1 MYTSSSQ
8 ISQPFFSSPLIL
20 HLRGVITRLPLA
32 LSVDKATAATVRL
45 SRASSA
51 HVARGT
57 VTTKFSAE
65 TEEDGSQEE
74 AGYRRPGEAHEVATN
89 ACVLAC
95 GAECVASFDDPG
107 AVRCQF
113 DVIEGLDACED
124 AYVMRAAANA
134 WKNSATKVVM
144 DEMYPPR
151 RLTSARR
158 PVMRATAAK
167 NSAIR

>member
-8 ISQPFFSSPLIL
+8 ISLPSFTSPLTL

-32 LSVDKATAATVRL
+32 LSVNEATAAAVRL
-45 SRASSA
+45 GGAGSA

-57 VTTKFSAE
+57 VTTKFSTE

-74 AGYRRPGEAHEVATN
+74 TGYGRPGETHEVTTN

-95 GAECVASFDDPG
+95 GAECVASLNDPG

-134 WKNSATKVVM
+134 WKNNATKVVM